1 MKFDFPRGKNAYL
14 MVADGMWDNT
24 ISTQLIDEC
33 VRYYDALF
41 EPGPTMAGLD
51 PRVKSSMDFS
61 FGQARYLGAGMDTS
75 LLSHTETLLTESLW
89 SAVAKYIETYR
100 ELTYWPGISD
110 SGFRLQH
117 SPKNRGYYR
126 PHCDA
131 MPWDSV
137 GDSVS
142 NRVAAVVMYLND
154 VEVGGGT
161 RFPEHDYIVDA
172 RAGRIAIFPT
182 YWTHPHAGMVPLSGD
197 KWIIST
203 FLTCTRQ
210 PLSPYQRQQEGLE
223 IAEVDDSE
231 SQEETE

>member
-1 MKFDFPRGKNAYL
+1 MKFDFPCGKNAYL
-14 MVADGMWDNT
+14 MVADGMWDPT

-33 VRYYDALF
+33 VRYYDTLF

-51 PRVKSSMDFS
+51 TRVKSSMDFN
-61 FGQARYLGAGMDTS
+61 FGRAAYAGAGMDPT
-75 LLSHTETLLTESLW
+75 LLSHIETVLTECLW
-89 SAVAKYIETYR
+89 SAIAKYIETYR
-100 ELTYWPGISD
+100 ELMYWPGISD

-137 GDSVS
+137 GDAVS
-142 NRVAAVVMYLND
+142 NRVAAVIMYLND
-154 VEVGGGT
+154 VETGGGT
-161 RFPEHDYIVDA
+161 HFPEHDYICQA
-172 RAGRIAIFPT
+172 RTGRIAIFPT
-182 YWTHPHAGMVPLSGD
+182 YWTHPHAGMVPLDGD

-203 FLTCTRQ
+203 FLSCSRQ
-210 PLSPYQRQQEGLE
+210 PLSPFQEEADSLE

>member
-1 MKFDFPRGKNAYL
+1 VKFDFPCGKNAYL
-14 MVADGMWDNT
+14 MVADGMWDPE
-24 ISTQLIDEC
+24 IGARLIEEC
-33 VRYYDALF
+33 VRYYDTLF

-51 PRVKSSMDFS
+51 SRVKSSMDFN
-61 FGQARYLGAGMDTS
+61 FGRNAYSNTGIDPAF
-75 LLSHTETLLTESLW
+75 LSHTESVLTDCLW

-100 ELTYWPGISD
+100 ELMYWPGISD

-131 MPWDSV
+131 MPWDAV
-137 GDSVS
+137 EDSVS
-142 NRVAAVVMYLND
+142 NRIAAVIMYLND
-154 VEVGGGT
+154 VETGGGT
-161 RFPEHDYIVDA
+161 HFPEHDHIVRA

-182 YWTHPHAGMVPLSGD
+182 YWTHPHAGMVPLDGD

-210 PLSPYQRQQEGLE
+210 VPSQWHQQNSYPE
-223 IAEVDDSE
+223 IAEVDTSE